1 MVLGFFA
8 GGGER
13 AYVARRIGALE
24 EIDEVALLCPL
35 PDESEEAMVQ
45 CERRGDR
52 VAILSLPAGL
62 SSAEEAIGALP
73 SVATPFAAA
82 HYPWVRAQGE
92 LTPPGGHVAGAYVA
106 GELAGVAPTSLDLP
120 GLDDPPLER
129 SLSKFELEALRGTAV
144 NPLRDLTG
152 AGHGVRVWGG
162 RTLEP
167 GPESRPLALQRL
179 LIFLRTSIARG
190 LGWAAWESNDQALWT
205 SVRRVVE
212 SFLEAQWRS
221 GALQGQ
227 TPARAYFVRC
237 DRTTMTQND
246 IDNGRL
252 ICEIGVAPV
261 RPAEFVIFRI
271 GQWTADHKP

>member
-1 MVLGFFA
+1 
-8 GGGER
+8 
-13 AYVARRIGALE
+13 
-24 EIDEVALLCPL
+24 
-35 PDESEEAMVQ
+35 
-45 CERRGDR
+45 
-52 VAILSLPAGL
+52 
-62 SSAEEAIGALP
+62 
-73 SVATPFAAA
+73 
-82 HYPWVRAQGE
+82 
-92 LTPPGGHVAGAYVA
+92 VAGAYVA

-129 SLSKFELEALRGTAV
+129 SLSKFELEALSGTAV

-167 GPESRPLALQRL
+167 GPESRPLAQQRL

-190 LGWAAWESNDQALWT
+190 LAWTLWESNDQALWT

-212 SFLEAQWRS
+212 NFLDAQWRS

-227 TPARAYFVRC
+227 TPTRAYFVRC
-237 DRTTMTQND
+237 DRTTMTQHD

-271 GQWTADHKP
+271 GQWTRTVDGRPQAVSAVGSS